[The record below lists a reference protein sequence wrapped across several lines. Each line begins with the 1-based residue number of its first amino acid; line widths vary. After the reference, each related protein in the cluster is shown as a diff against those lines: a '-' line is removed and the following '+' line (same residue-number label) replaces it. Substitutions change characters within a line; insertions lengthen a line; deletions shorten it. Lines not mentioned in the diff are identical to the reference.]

1 MKRHSRRE
9 FPWYSYENMSGEAA
23 HVDLLQD
30 LEWRGLVFQT
40 TDREALAHRLRQGP
54 ITAYIGFDPTAE
66 SLHMGNLVGILM
78 LRRLQLAGHHPIAV
92 VGGATGLIGDPSF
105 KSQERP
111 LNTVETVH
119 AWRDRIELQLRRFLD
134 FDAVEN
140 PARVVDNYDWTAPI
154 GVIEFL
160 RDVGKHFSVNVMLNR
175 EAVASRLETGIS
187 YTEFSYMLLQAR
199 DYLEL
204 FRLHG
209 CELQMGGSDQWG
221 NILAGVELVRRSDG
235 GTAHALTFPLIT
247 KSDGT
252 KYGKT
257 EGGAI
262 WLDPEKMSVYHYYQ
276 FWLTV
281 EDADVVAL
289 LKTFTFL
296 SHGEIEDLAATTRE
310 RPAERRAQHVLAEH
324 VTTLTHGREA
334 MERARHLSELLFQG
348 KVEELSRDEVEDV
361 FQDVPTADLSPDQA
375 LDIQSVLVLTGAC
388 PSRRQARE
396 DIAAG
401 AIYVNG
407 HRMSGAEHVF
417 SPGDCLF
424 GRYLIIRRGRRR
436 YFLAR
441 LDR

>member
-1 MKRHSRRE
+1 MIFLREYLERESRC
-9 FPWYSYENMSGEAA
+9 AVA
-23 HVDLLQD
+23 LLDD

-40 TDREALAHRLRQGP
+40 TDREALDRRLEEGP

-78 LRRLQLAGHHPIAV
+78 LRRFQLAGHHPIAV

-105 KSQERP
+105 KSEERP
-111 LNTVETVH
+111 LNPVETVH

-134 FDAVEN
+134 FDTPIN

-175 EAVASRLETGIS
+175 ESVASRLEAGIS

-204 FRLHG
+204 FRQYD
-209 CELQMGGSDQWG
+209 CRLQMGGSDQWG
-221 NILAGVELVRRSDG
+221 NIVAGVDLIRRSEG
-235 GTAHALTFPLIT
+235 AGAHALTFPLIT

-262 WLDPEKMSVYHYYQ
+262 WLDADKMSVFHYYQ
-276 FWLTV
+276 FWLTA
-281 EDADVVAL
+281 EDADVVSL
-289 LKTFTFL
+289 LKIFTFL
-296 SHGEIEDLAATTRE
+296 SREEIEDLEASTRE
-310 RPAERRAQHVLAEH
+310 RPAERRAQRVLAEH

-334 MERARHLSELLFQG
+334 MEQARHLSELLFQG
-348 KVEELSRDEVEDV
+348 QVAELSRDEVEDV
-361 FQDVPTADLSPDQA
+361 FEGVPTVA
-375 LDIQSVLVLTGAC
+375 LGPGAARDIQSVLVAAGAS

-396 DIAAG
+396 DIQAG
-401 AIYVNG
+401 AIHVNG
-407 HRMSGAEHVF
+407 TRLGEVDHVF
-417 SPGDCLF
+417 SDADLLH
-424 GRYLIIRRGRRR
+424 GRYLIIRRGRRN

-441 LDR
+441 LGD

>member
-1 MKRHSRRE
+1 
-9 FPWYSYENMSGEAA
+9 MSWGARC
-23 HVDLLQD
+23 VDLLED

-40 TDREALAHRLRQGP
+40 TDREALARRLQEGP

-66 SLHMGNLVGILM
+66 SLHMGNLVGILV

-134 FDAVEN
+134 FDTAEN

-175 EAVASRLETGIS
+175 ESVASRLESGIS

-204 FRLHG
+204 FRRYG

-235 GTAHALTFPLIT
+235 GTVHALTFPLIT

-281 EDADVVAL
+281 EDADVVPL

-296 SHGEIEDLAATTRE
+296 SHRDIEDLAAATRE
-310 RPAERRAQHVLAEH
+310 RPAERRAQHVLAEQ
-324 VTTLTHGREA
+324 VTALTHGEKA
-334 MERARHLSELLFQG
+334 MERARHLSALLFQG
-348 KVEELSRDEVEDV
+348 KVAELTRDEVEDV
-361 FQDVPTADLSPDQA
+361 FEGVPTADLNPGA
-375 LDIQSVLVLTGAC
+375 PLDIQSVLVLTGTS

-396 DIAAG
+396 DIGAG

-407 HRMSGAEHVF
+407 IRVGDPEHVF
-417 SPGDCLF
+417 SPDDCLH

-441 LDR
+441 FNGD

>member
-1 MKRHSRRE
+1 MIFLREHLERESRC
-9 FPWYSYENMSGEAA
+9 AVA
-23 HVDLLQD
+23 LLED

-40 TDREALAHRLRQGP
+40 TDREALDGRLEEGP

-78 LRRLQLAGHHPIAV
+78 LRRFQLAGHHPIAV

-105 KSQERP
+105 KSEERP
-111 LNTVETVH
+111 LNPVETVH

-134 FDAVEN
+134 FDTPIN

-175 EAVASRLETGIS
+175 ESVASRLEAGIS

-204 FRLHG
+204 FRQYD
-209 CELQMGGSDQWG
+209 CRLQMGGSDQWG
-221 NILAGVELVRRSDG
+221 NIVAGVDLIRRSEG
-235 GTAHALTFPLIT
+235 AGAHALTFPLIT

-262 WLDPEKMSVYHYYQ
+262 WLDADKMSVFHYYQ
-276 FWLTV
+276 FWLTA
-281 EDADVVAL
+281 EDADVVSL
-289 LKTFTFL
+289 LKIFTFL
-296 SHGEIEDLAATTRE
+296 SREEIEDLEASTRE
-310 RPAERRAQHVLAEH
+310 RPAERRAQRVLAEH

-348 KVEELSRDEVEDV
+348 QVTELSRDEVEDV
-361 FQDVPTADLSPDQA
+361 FEGVPTVEIGPGAA
-375 LDIQSVLVLTGAC
+375 RDIQSVLVATGAS

-396 DIAAG
+396 DIQAG
-401 AIYVNG
+401 AIHVNG
-407 HRMSGAEHVF
+407 TRMGEVDHVF
-417 SPGDCLF
+417 SDADLLH
-424 GRYLIIRRGRRR
+424 GRYLIIRRGRRN

-441 LDR
+441 LGD